1 MRTSIP
7 KILTLLLAAIFMLP
21 VATSSA
27 RQQDAYEPTTD
38 PEAERT
44 AERLQERYRSL
55 VSMRALFV
63 HTMTSDFLDTNE
75 RFSGSLVFEHEKY
88 RVETGSQTIV
98 TDGVV
103 TWVYNIAEGQVLVND
118 YDADESTFSLT
129 EILRAFDRE
138 YDAISVEAAGVDGAP
153 HRVLELAPRDV
164 FADYGS
170 VRLWIRDSDGLV
182 TRMRLVDLNDAVLE
196 FDLSEIEFNPPVD
209 PTVFTFAPPEGVEIV
224 DLRN

>member
-1 MRTSIP
+1 MKHSFS
-7 KILTLLLAAIFMLP
+7 KSLTLLLMAMLMLP
-21 VATSSA
+21 AAESSA
-27 RQQDAYEPTTD
+27 RQQDAEPATAD
-38 PEAERT
+38 PEAVRT
-44 AERLQERYRSL
+44 AERLQSRYQSL
-55 VSMRALFV
+55 VSMRARFV

-75 RFSGSLVFEHEKY
+75 RYSGSLVFEHERY
-88 RVETGSQTIV
+88 RVETGGQTIV

-103 TWVYNIAEGQVLVND
+103 TWVHNIAESQVLVND

-138 YDAISVEAAGVDGAP
+138 YDAISVEAAAHDGAP

-164 FADYGS
+164 FTDYVS
-170 VRLWIRDSDGLV
+170 IRLWIRDADGLV

-196 FDLSEIEFNPPVD
+196 FDLSDIVFNPPVD
-209 PTVFTFAPPEGVEIV
+209 PAVFTFAPPEGAEIV